1 MAAKRFLGALVALQ
15 FVFALAVTGIAQADD
30 PGGQQTPLG
39 EITSSDKD
47 LLVKVRQAGL
57 WEIPMGEE
65 AQTLAESQ
73 RVKEVGAQL
82 ASDHKFL
89 DERVVKLAGEMGVP
103 LPDTAN
109 ANQQSW
115 MTELRGLKGA
125 EFDSTF
131 ANRLR
136 AAHGQVF
143 GAIAKVR
150 SGTRN
155 DAIRQFAQVCNNVV
169 QKHMTLLEST
179 NLVTEPGLSDP
190 VPAGGMAGMAGATAP
205 AGGTVDP
212 ALASSQTALLSSG
225 LTPLMIVLMVLVG
238 ATVTIVLLRLLKPK
252 HSVR

>member
-1 MAAKRFLGALVALQ
+1 MAAKRFLGVLVALQ

-39 EITSSDKD
+39 AIASSDKD

-65 AQTLAESQ
+65 AQTRAESQ
-73 RVKEVGAQL
+73 RVKDVGAQL
-82 ASDHKFL
+82 AGDHRSL
-89 DERVVKLAGEMGVP
+89 DERVVKLAGGMGVP

-109 ANQQSW
+109 PNQQSW

-125 EFDSTF
+125 QFDSTF

-143 GAIAKVR
+143 GAVAKVR

-190 VPAGGMAGMAGATAP
+190 VPAGGMAGMSGAAAP
-205 AGGTVDP
+205 AGGTADP
-212 ALASSQTALLSSG
+212 ALAASQTPLSSG
-225 LTPLMIVLMVLVG
+225 PAPLMIVLMVLVG
-238 ATVTIVLLRLLKPK
+238 TTVTIVLLRLLRPK